1 MPNHHEMRVALSDED
16 YEALSAAVACGE
28 YASTGDAL
36 RDAVSEWRLSRAL
49 QTPGVVERLRQF
61 VEEGVESGSAG
72 PVDFDALRMEAR
84 ARLKAARSV
93 AANGG

>member
-1 MPNHHEMRVALSDED
+1 MPNQHEMTVALSDEE

-36 RDAVSEWRLSRAL
+36 HDAVSEWRLSRAL
-49 QTPGVVERLRQF
+49 QTPGVVERLRQL
-61 VEEGVESGSAG
+61 VQEGVESGSAG
-72 PVDFDALRMEAR
+72 MVDFDALRMEAR
-84 ARLKAARSV
+84 VRLKAARSI